1 MDIFKQISDS
11 LNQGEAEKAAEF
23 TEQAIAQ
30 KIAAKTILDQGLIAG
45 MNIIAKKFKEH
56 QVFLPEVLLAARAMH
71 AGLEK
76 LKPLLIREGVP
87 IKGKVVLGTV
97 QGDLH
102 DIGKNLV
109 GILLQ
114 GAGYEVIDIGHD
126 APPARFVETAKK
138 EGAGVIAMSALLT
151 TTMPMMKQA
160 IALLREDN
168 PGGSIK
174 TLIGGAPVSQ
184 EYAEKIGADAYG
196 FDGTSAVECVAGLT
210 EGGKK

>member
-1 MDIFKQISDS
+1 MEIFEQISDS
-11 LNQGEAEKAAEF
+11 LNRGEEEKTAEL

-30 KIAAKTILDQGLIAG
+30 KIAAKTILDEGLIAG
-45 MNIIAKKFKEH
+45 MNIMGEKFKNH

-71 AGLEK
+71 AGMAK
-76 LKPLLIREGVP
+76 LKPLLIQEGVP
-87 IKGKVVLGTV
+87 TKGKVVLGTV

-126 APPARFVETAKK
+126 VPPERFILTAKE

-151 TTMPMMKQA
+151 TTMPMMKQV
-160 IALLREDN
+160 IALLKQDDAS
-168 PGGSIK
+168 GQIK
-174 TLIGGAPVSQ
+174 TLVGGAPVTR
-184 EYAEKIGADAYG
+184 EFADEIGADAYG
-196 FDGTSAVECVAGLT
+196 FDGSKAVECVEALTGAG
-210 EGGKK
+210 